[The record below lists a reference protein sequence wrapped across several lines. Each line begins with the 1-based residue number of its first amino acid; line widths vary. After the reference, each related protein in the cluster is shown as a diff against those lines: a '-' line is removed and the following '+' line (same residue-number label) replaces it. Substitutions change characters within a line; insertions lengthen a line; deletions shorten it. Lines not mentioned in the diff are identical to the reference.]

1 MGLFTNVGGQLKELS
16 SLTTTVGGELK
27 EINSLTA
34 NIGGQPKEIFTML
47 PKNIT
52 GTWHKTT
59 GTSFDS
65 TISKSDAHYPNT
77 DVTKYFTIS
86 SLKFPIHHNIKV
98 KITINITDG
107 YLYKQLSSN
116 KKLIHGVSVALGY
129 KTGSVGFMSVVGAGS
144 ELIVET
150 KTTYT
155 VEKTIPISA
164 EHYNLDIVMNR
175 WVAEVTNLDTANET
189 RNYYNNNLLSFDYSI
204 EFELV

>member
-1 MGLFTNVGGQLKELS
+1 MGLFTNVGGELKELN
-16 SLTTTVGGELK
+16 SLTTTVSGELK

-47 PKNIT
+47 PKPIT
-52 GTWHKTT
+52 GTCHKRT
-59 GTSFDS
+59 GVSFES
-65 TISKSDAHYPNT
+65 TISSSNSYYPNT
-77 DVTKYFTIS
+77 DVTNYSTIS
-86 SLKFPIHHNIKV
+86 SLKFPIRHNIKV

-116 KKLIHGVSVALGY
+116 KELIHGVSVALGY
-129 KTGSVGFMSVVGAGS
+129 KTGIVGFMSVVGAGS
-144 ELIVET
+144 EHVAET
-150 KTTYT
+150 RTTYT
-155 VEKTIPISA
+155 AEKTILISA

>member
-1 MGLFTNVGGQLKELS
+1 MGLFTNVGGQLKELN

-47 PKNIT
+47 PKNII
-52 GTWHKTT
+52 GTYHKTT
-59 GTSFDS
+59 GVSFES
-65 TISKSDAHYPNT
+65 TISSSNSYYPNT
-77 DVTKYFTIS
+77 DVTNYFTIS

-116 KKLIHGVSVALGY
+116 KERIHGVSVALGY

-144 ELIVET
+144 EHDAET
-150 KTTYT
+150 RTTYT
-155 VEKTIPISA
+155 AEKTILISA

-175 WVAEVTNLDTANET
+175 WVADATNLGTANEICD
-189 RNYYNNNLLSFDYSI
+189 YYNNDLLSFDYSI